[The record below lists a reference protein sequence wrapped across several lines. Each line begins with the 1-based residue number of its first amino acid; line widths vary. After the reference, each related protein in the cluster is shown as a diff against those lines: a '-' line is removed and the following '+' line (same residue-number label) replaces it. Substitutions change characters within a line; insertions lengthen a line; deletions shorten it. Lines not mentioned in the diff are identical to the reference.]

1 MARYLSHYC
10 PLVSVTDGDKGA
22 YLAAGGGKAV
32 YIPPSPCV
40 PVDSC
45 GAGDAYAAGV
55 LYGLLAGVPSLRA
68 IGHFASDVAA
78 VVVGQQGARLKEQD
92 AAVLVKAH
100 EHAMQGSQA
109 VRPVSLV
116 QSALAAELFE

>member
-22 YLAAGGGKAV
+22 YLAAQGGKAV

-55 LYGLLAGVPSLRA
+55 LYGLLTGVPSLRA

-92 AAVLVKAH
+92 AAALVKAH
-100 EHAMQGSQA
+100 EHAMQGILA
-109 VRPVSLV
+109 AKPASLV
-116 QSALAAELFE
+116 RSGMTAELLE